1 MALLLY
7 ADECVD
13 ARIVAGL
20 RRRGFDVMTA
30 ADAALLG
37 APDERHMAQAIAMS
51 RSILT
56 GDQDFLRLADKY
68 VSTGVQFPGLIFILP
83 SAQVGDTVRAVAL
96 LAEVLHPREIASWIE
111 WVP

>member
-30 ADAALLG
+30 ADAGLLG
-37 APDERHMAQAIAMS
+37 APDERHMAQAIATS

-68 VSTGVQFPGLIFILP
+68 ASNSVRFPGLIFILP
-83 SAQVGDTVRAVAL
+83 SALVGAIVRAVAL
-96 LAEVLHPREIASWIE
+96 LAEVLDPPEIANWIE

>member
-7 ADECVD
+7 EDECVD

>member
-20 RRRGFDVMTA
+20 RRRGFEVMTA
-30 ADAALLG
+30 VDAGLLG
-37 APDERHMAQAIAMS
+37 AADERHMAQAIAMS

>member
-1 MALLLY
+1 
-7 ADECVD
+7 
-13 ARIVAGL
+13 
-20 RRRGFDVMTA
+20 MTA